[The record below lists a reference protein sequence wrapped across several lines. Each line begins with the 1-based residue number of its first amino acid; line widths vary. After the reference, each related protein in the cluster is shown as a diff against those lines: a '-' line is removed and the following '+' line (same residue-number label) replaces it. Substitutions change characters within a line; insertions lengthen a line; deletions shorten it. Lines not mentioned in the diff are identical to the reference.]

1 MTKKTF
7 KEILDSTEVAD
18 MIAVESLKWHLNYFT
33 ERNIELFAMEPVQ
46 PHHRE
51 EIIDNEKHKDALR
64 LILAMFGVRNV

>member
-33 ERNIELFAMEPVQ
+33 ERNIELFAMEPVK

-64 LILAMFGVRNV
+64 LILAMFGVRDV